1 MDLINIVFFLIYLS
15 VLWTMSEA
23 LFVLLRRFM
32 EKRWHKRKS
41 KTWSK
46 MIQYFV
52 LSIGFY
58 LGVQYVLDISMDE
71 IIAGLGIASI
81 IVAFISKKVLENVI
95 AGFQINLEKKVEVED
110 WVELSKHGW
119 KAPVKVTDISLTK
132 TTLRDTDG
140 TEFILPNSD
149 ISDSQFINY
158 TKTGYAELDIEL
170 PLPLD
175 TDMKELEATVLPIVR
190 AHSNVFPNVRY
201 EAALSHSGL
210 TPKAVRRLLKKNI
223 ELTKLEPKVVMI
235 SVKDKY
241 LIFNVR
247 CYVAQVNH
255 VLQVKSDLT
264 WSIWNELRAKG
275 KTL

>member
-1 MDLINIVFFLIYLS
+1 MDLVNIVFFLIYLS
-15 VLWTMSEA
+15 ALWTLSEA
-23 LFVLLRRFM
+23 MFVLLRRFM
-32 EKRWHKRKS
+32 EKRWEKRKS
-41 KTWSK
+41 KTRSK
-46 MIQYFV
+46 MVQYVV

-58 LGVQYVLDISMDE
+58 LGVQYVLDVSMDE

-81 IVAFISKKVLENVI
+81 VVAFISKKILENII

-175 TDMKELEATVLPIVR
+175 TDMKELEATVMPIVR
-190 AHSNVFPNVRY
+190 SHPDVFPNVKY
-201 EAALSHSGL
+201 EAVLSHSGL
-210 TPKAVRRLLKKNI
+210 TPKSVRKLLKKKI
-223 ELTKLEPKVVMI
+223 EMAKLEPRVIMV
-235 SVKDKY
+235 SVKDKF

-247 CYVAQVNH
+247 CYVAQVKL
-255 VLQVKSDLT
+255 VSQIKSDLT
-264 WSIWNELRAKG
+264 WAIWNQLRSKG